1 MMVFHTI
8 TAEFEKSFILCS
20 IAQNLKEK
28 KNRTPE
34 SFTGPSFVLAKKLQ
48 AMKIDIKKWNKEVL
62 GNDSARKDAALEQ
75 INY

>member
-1 MMVFHTI
+1 M
-8 TAEFEKSFILCS
+8 
-20 IAQNLKEK
+20 
-28 KNRTPE
+28 
-34 SFTGPSFVLAKKLQ
+34 GPSFVLARKLQ